1 MQNDWEKLKEFF
13 IHVFLFINKTNV
25 ESITT
30 WILKQNEYL
39 TFMVGVLIVILFLT
53 RFLLWMI
60 FKIVGYFK

>member
-30 WILKQNEYL
+30 
-39 TFMVGVLIVILFLT
+39 
-53 RFLLWMI
+53 
-60 FKIVGYFK
+60 